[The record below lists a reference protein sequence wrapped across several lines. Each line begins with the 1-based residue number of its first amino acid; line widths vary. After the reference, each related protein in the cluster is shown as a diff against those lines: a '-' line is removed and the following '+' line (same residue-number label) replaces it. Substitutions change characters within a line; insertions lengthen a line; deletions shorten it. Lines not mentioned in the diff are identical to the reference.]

1 MSARIWTGLKRFVL
15 WDYPR
20 ACWQYDV
27 MVGLILAFLFL
38 TPRGWF
44 RDQPRIPNASSI
56 TMLPAVHGANV
67 YWVDMDLLT
76 PVPETERAARVQG
89 MLENRTGKP
98 QTLVRLEPIR
108 DSEEELKGYM
118 AFTQAR

>member
-27 MVGLILAFLFL
+27 MVGLILAFIFL

-76 PVPETERAARVQG
+76 PVAEAERAAKVEQ

-98 QTLVRLEPIR
+98 QKLVRLEPVR
-108 DSEEELKGYM
+108 DSEAELKGYM
-118 AFTQAR
+118 AFTK

>member
-1 MSARIWTGLKRFVL
+1 MSARFWTGLKRFVL

-27 MVGLILAFLFL
+27 MVGLILAFIFL
-38 TPRGWF
+38 TPRDCF

-56 TMLPAVHGANV
+56 TMLPAAHGAIV

-76 PVPETERAARVQG
+76 PVPEAERAARVQE
-89 MLENRTGKP
+89 MLFARTGKK
-98 QTLVRLEPIR
+98 QTLIRLEPVR
-108 DSEEELKGYM
+108 DSEQELKGYM
-118 AFTQAR
+118 AFTESR

>member
-1 MSARIWTGLKRFVL
+1 MSVRIWTGLKRFVL